1 MSEEHE
7 DFPCLPPA
15 LLTFVRRG
23 VYTVNAADARLVG
36 ITASQIHRWKQKGFL
51 RALGGG
57 AYVIQAPLVSAEE
70 RGAQVEMHLRHSRAV
85 IDSVPGSHLTAS
97 SAALAHGLPVYSH
110 PHEVEFTRRP
120 WVRTR
125 REDLRSRRP
134 WGGEPVALPNG
145 LRAQPV
151 AEAIIEIAGR
161 EGSLAGLV
169 TADAALHRA
178 VVTREELADAT
189 RRYGSRIGAA
199 DARLVAEIADGR
211 IESPAESTCGWTVH
225 FAGIPVT
232 PQVQIWE
239 GPSFVARV
247 DFLVKGTNV
256 VIEVDGLEKYLDPD
270 ERRIT

>member
-1 MSEEHE
+1 M
-7 DFPCLPPA
+7 
-15 LLTFVRRG
+15 
-23 VYTVNAADARLVG
+23 
-36 ITASQIHRWKQKGFL
+36 
-51 RALGGG
+51 
-57 AYVIQAPLVSAEE
+57 
-70 RGAQVEMHLRHSRAV
+70 
-85 IDSVPGSHLTAS
+85 
-97 SAALAHGLPVYSH
+97 
-110 PHEVEFTRRP
+110 
-120 WVRTR
+120 
-125 REDLRSRRP
+125 
-134 WGGEPVALPNG
+134 ALPNG

-270 ERRIT
+270 ERRHEARRQARLEAMGYVVIRVTTADLHALHHVVERVRAAVRQNTSRASA